1 MRTSS
6 SLPPCLLISPKP
18 FHSRG
23 LWSHFR
29 PCKLKTLNIKH
40 WLSGCYSWAK
50 ISPKFSSE
58 KKQQCERWTVEVQWR
73 RTGHQHPWRIYWRC
87 RKRTEKRKFKD
98 RRRRIEPRRTAPS
111 DWDTGQWTSLTLTP
125 MTGGRRETW
134 YPHNFNFTP
143 HSTVVTSFILLS
155 SFNLL
160 VYYHM

>member
-6 SLPPCLLISPKP
+6 YLPPCLLISLKP
-18 FHSRG
+18 FHSWG
-23 LWSHFR
+23 LRSHFR

-73 RTGHQHPWRIYWRC
+73 REQDTNTREGFIGAAK
-87 RKRTEKRKFKD
+87 KRTEKRKFKD

-111 DWDTGQWTSLTLTP
+111 DWDAGQWTSLTLTP

-143 HSTVVTSFILLS
+143 HSTVVT
-155 SFNLL
+155 
-160 VYYHM
+160 